1 MTMQDARH
9 RQESRHR
16 VTALIETLRHL
27 IRMIRGLYPTKTKTK
42 TNVKT
47 HTGTEAEAE
56 SPKL

>member
-1 MTMQDARH
+1 MPDTGRDPDTG
-9 RQESRHR
+9 SP
-16 VTALIETLRHL
+16 HL

-42 TNVKT
+42 TNIKT